1 MDVMDYL
8 IDTEDK
14 DWEELLS
21 AWRFLLPKTFNVW
34 LVNRVG
40 DVFAVF
46 EDGSVH
52 MLDVGRGTLERVADN
67 CDQFV
72 TRIDQDDHANTWMMV
87 SLVNA
92 CVKAAIKL
100 GPNQCY
106 GFKIPPMLGGS
117 YEVDNMEPT
126 DLSVHYGLLGEICEQ
141 TKDLPR
147 GTKVK
152 RIETK
157 EP

>member
-8 IDTEDK
+8 IDLEGK
-14 DWEELLS
+14 DWEALLLD
-21 AWRFLLPKTFNVW
+21 WRFLLPRSLSVW

-40 DVFAVF
+40 AVFAVF

-52 MLDVGRGTLERVADN
+52 MLDVGRGSLERVADD
-67 CDQFV
+67 CEQFV
-72 TRIDQDDHANTWMMV
+72 TRLDQDDHANTWMMV

-92 CVKAAIKL
+92 CVKAGMKI
-100 GPNQCY
+100 GRNQCY

-117 YEVDNMEPT
+117 YELDNLRPT
-126 DLSVHYGLLGEICEQ
+126 DLSAHYHLLGEIYEQ
-141 TKDLPR
+141 IRDLPR

-152 RIETK
+152 RIEIK

>member
-8 IDTEDK
+8 IDLEGK

-21 AWRFLLPKTFNVW
+21 TWRFLLPNTFNVW

-52 MLDVGRGTLERVADN
+52 MLDVGRGAIERVADD

-72 TRIDQDDHANTWMMV
+72 TRIDEDDHADTWMMV

-92 CVKAAIKL
+92 CVKAGMKI

-106 GFKIPPMLGGS
+106 GFKIPPMLGGT
-117 YEVDNMEPT
+117 YEVENMEPT
-126 DLSVHYGLLGEICEQ
+126 LLSVHYSLLGEICEQ

-152 RIETK
+152 RIEI
-157 EP
+157 E